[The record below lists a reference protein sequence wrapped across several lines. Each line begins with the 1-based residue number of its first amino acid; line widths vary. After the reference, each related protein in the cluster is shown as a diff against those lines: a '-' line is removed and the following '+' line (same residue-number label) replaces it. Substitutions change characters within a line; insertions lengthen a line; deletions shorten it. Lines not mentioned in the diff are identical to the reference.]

1 MNILLALTALGS
13 YLLYLHAIVHFF
25 ARPGGLDPR
34 MNLLRWIGVASSFA
48 HLWVFIR
55 GPASPTLRGVLAL
68 VLLALGLYLFVAA
81 RREVER
87 ATSGEG
93 LSIAFSADLPTRL
106 LRGGVYAWIRHP
118 FYAAYLAT
126 WLAGVVAANSWV
138 DVVLTASGT
147 GVMAAMY
154 VHAARQEEAK
164 FARTPLGAD
173 YADYR
178 RVAGMFLPRLWRR
191 ARTVGDAMQPW
202 GREP

>member
-34 MNLLRWIGVASSFA
+34 MNLLRWIGIASSFA
-48 HLWVFIR
+48 HLWVFLR
-55 GPASPTLRGVLAL
+55 GPALPTLRGVFALA
-68 VLLALGLYLFVAA
+68 LLALGLCLFFAA

-87 ATSGEG
+87 STVGDR
-93 LSIAFSADLPTRL
+93 LSIAFSGDLPTRL

-126 WLAGVVAANSWV
+126 WLAGVVAANTWV

-164 FARTPLGAD
+164 FARTPLGTD

-178 RVAGMFLPRLWRR
+178 RVAGMFLPRVWRR
-191 ARTVGDAMQPW
+191 PRTASDAVQQ
-202 GREP
+202 

>member
-1 MNILLALTALGS
+1 
-13 YLLYLHAIVHFF
+13 
-25 ARPGGLDPR
+25 
-34 MNLLRWIGVASSFA
+34 
-48 HLWVFIR
+48 VFVR
-55 GPASPTLRGVLAL
+55 SPVLPTLRGTLAL
-68 VLLALGLYLFVAA
+68 LLLALGLYLFLAA

-87 ATSGEG
+87 SAAGEG
-93 LSIAFSADLPTRL
+93 LSIAFSGDLPTRL

-126 WLAGVVAANSWV
+126 WLAGVVVANTWV

-164 FARTPLGAD
+164 FARTHLAAD

-178 RVAGMFLPRLWRR
+178 RVAGMFLPRVWRR
-191 ARTVGDAMQPW
+191 PRAAGDAMQP
-202 GREP
+202 